1 MLPSVNVPSQ
11 VNCELR
17 RSVHQYQ
24 WCAQPRHFIGDGGR
38 NFVCRLLQLNTKRLV
53 VVTAPSSL
61 PVPARIVVP
70 GSSRRDRSGYW
81 PVTTGCYQSVGNR
94 SERGIEFFN
103 PADRADLS
111 SCDVSSLFSIGLVGS
126 WFFSAPPAKSEN
138 CFVNLRRCCP

>member
-11 VNCELR
+11 VKRGLR
-17 RSVHQYQ
+17 RSVHRYQ
-24 WCAQPRHFIGDGGR
+24 WYGQPHRFYGDGGR
-38 NFVCRLLQLNTKRLV
+38 HFVCRLLQLNTKRRG

-61 PVPARIVVP
+61 PVPARTVVP
-70 GSSRRDRSGYW
+70 GITRRDRSGYW
-81 PVTTGCYQSVGNR
+81 PVTTGCYQSVRNR

-111 SCDVSSLFSIGLVGS
+111 HCDVSSLFSIGLVGS
-126 WFFSAPPAKSEN
+126 WFFSCAPTKSEN